1 MRATSCSHRFV
12 TAVPDSLDDGVL
24 YVAMEYRT
32 AAHKCFCGCGSEV
45 ATALSPTDW
54 KLIYDGVSVSLYP
67 SIGNWALD
75 CQSHYWVERSAV
87 KWAGQWSK
95 EQIEAGRAHDRVVK
109 DRYYGKPEVVAKLE
123 VPPQVPQRGL
133 VAWIK
138 SWFN

>member
-1 MRATSCSHRFV
+1 
-12 TAVPDSLDDGVL
+12 
-24 YVAMEYRT
+24 MEYRT